1 VNNYLQT
8 IVSMKQTLSLAALS
22 GMLAVALGAFGA
34 HVLKGIISFEMLE
47 VYKTGVQYQFYH
59 TFALLAV
66 GVLMYFNPSKV
77 LKWSAYLFIAGI
89 VLFSGSLYVLAIS
102 GIKAV
107 GIITPFGGIV
117 WIVAWMLL
125 IIHCQKYLSSK

>member
-1 VNNYLQT
+1 
-8 IVSMKQTLSLAALS
+8 MKQTLSLAALS

>member
-1 VNNYLQT
+1 
-8 IVSMKQTLSLAALS
+8 MKQTLSLAALS

-89 VLFSGSLYVLAIS
+89 VLFSGSLYVLAVS
-102 GIKAV
+102 GIKTV
-107 GIITPFGGIV
+107 GIMTPFGGIV
-117 WIVAWMLL
+117 WIVAWLL
-125 IIHCQKYLSSK
+125 LSIHCQKYLSSK

>member
-1 VNNYLQT
+1 
-8 IVSMKQTLSLAALS
+8 MKQTLSMAALS

-77 LKWSAYLFIAGI
+77 LKWAACLFIAGI
-89 VLFSGSLYVLAIS
+89 VLFSGSLYVLAFS
-102 GIKAV
+102 SIKVV

-117 WIVAWMLL
+117 WIVAWLLL